1 MKLKKLIT
9 ALMLTGLAGLPLA
22 SFADST
28 EDLVNALVTKG
39 VLTEEEGALLAKNRT
54 KEKKSEPKVSVD
66 KKGITVKSA
75 DDNFKM
81 QIGGRLHATFADHS
95 HGNLGSTA
103 DPTDGTEIRRARLY
117 AKGKFYKK
125 FGYMAEVDFAG
136 DKVAIKDF
144 FATYNPN
151 KNWEL
156 TVGNQ
161 KHAFSMEV
169 QESSNDIMFAERSL
183 VYALSVPYFDRAI
196 GVNLKAMGKN
206 WNVQGGIYGDG
217 VGNTTDASANNSS
230 SATQEN
236 SEGKGFGIRGTWNP
250 VLEKDRMIHLGA
262 NYGYRKQSDG
272 GEINNGKTPS
282 FAIATNN
289 FSGLKFVNSGHIRGF
304 NDVQMGILEFS
315 AMNGPFSFQSEY
327 AKGWVNRDDG
337 YSDYDVDAYYA
348 QVGWTLTGE
357 SRTYKAT
364 DGEFKRL
371 KPAKN
376 FDPDKGTW
384 GAWELALRYD
394 AVDLNDADIQASNGS
409 PAGGEA
415 KRVGLNLNW
424 YLNENIRVLAGL
436 ERTYD
441 IDLLNKDNG
450 SNVDDIDQFI
460 VRAQW
465 AI

>member
-1 MKLKKLIT
+1 MQLKKLTT
-9 ALMLTGLAGLPLA
+9 AIALSGIISLPVV

-39 VLTEEEGALLAKNRT
+39 VLTEEEGALLSKNNT
-54 KEKKSEPKVSVD
+54 KEKKSQARVSVD

-81 QIGGRLHATFADHS
+81 QIGGRLHATFANHDHGS
-95 HGNLGSTA
+95 LGSTS
-103 DPTDGTEIRRARLY
+103 DPVDGTEIRRARLY
-117 AKGKFYKK
+117 AKGKFYKN

-144 FATYNPN
+144 FAVYKPN
-151 KNWEL
+151 KTWDF

-183 VYALSVPYFDRAI
+183 VYGLSVPYFDRAI

-206 WNVQGGIYGDG
+206 WNIQGGFYGDG
-217 VGNTTDASANNSS
+217 VAKTNDASTRNAAA
-230 SATQEN
+230 SASQEKT
-236 SEGKGFGIRGTWNP
+236 EGKGFGIRGTWNP
-250 VLEKDRMIHLGA
+250 ILEKDRMIHLGA
-262 NYGYRKQSDG
+262 NYGYRKMSDG
-272 GEINNGKTPS
+272 GEINNGKSPS
-282 FAIATNN
+282 FSIATNN
-289 FSGLKFVNSGHIRGF
+289 FSGLKVVNSGNISGF
-304 NDVQMGILEFS
+304 NDVQMGLLEFS

-327 AKGWVNRDDG
+327 AKGTVNRDDG
-337 YSDYDVDAYYA
+337 LADYDVSAYYA
-348 QVGWTLTGE
+348 QVAWTLTGE
-357 SRTYKAT
+357 TRTYKAT

-371 KPAKN
+371 KPSKN

-384 GAWELALRYD
+384 GAWEVALRHD
-394 AVDLNDADIQASNGS
+394 SIDLNDADIT
-409 PAGGEA
+409 GGEA

-441 IDLLNKDNG
+441 LDKITKTDG
-450 SNVDDIDQFI
+450 SNADDIDQFI
-460 VRAQW
+460 IRAQW

>member
-1 MKLKKLIT
+1 
-9 ALMLTGLAGLPLA
+9 
-22 SFADST
+22 
-28 EDLVNALVTKG
+28 
-39 VLTEEEGALLAKNRT
+39 
-54 KEKKSEPKVSVD
+54 
-66 KKGITVKSA
+66 
-75 DDNFKM
+75 
-81 QIGGRLHATFADHS
+81 
-95 HGNLGSTA
+95 
-103 DPTDGTEIRRARLY
+103 
-117 AKGKFYKK
+117 
-125 FGYMAEVDFAG
+125 MAEVDFAG

-206 WNVQGGIYGDG
+206 WNVQGGFYGDG
-217 VGNTTDASANNSS
+217 VGNTTDASAANNSS

-289 FSGLKFVNSGHIRGF
+289 FSGLKFVNSGHITGF

-394 AVDLNDADIQASNGS
+394 AVDLNDADIQASNVS
-409 PAGGEA
+409 PVGGEA

>member
-1 MKLKKLIT
+1 MKLKKLTT

-54 KEKKSEPKVSVD
+54 KEKKSESKVSVD

-75 DDNFKM
+75 DDAFSM
-81 QIGGRLHATFADHS
+81 QIGGRLHATFAEHS
-95 HGNLGSTA
+95 HGDLGSTP
-103 DPTDGTEIRRARLY
+103 DPVDGTEIRRARLY

-136 DKVAIKDF
+136 DKVSIKDF

-183 VYALSVPYFDRAI
+183 VYALSVPAFDRAI
-196 GVNLKAMGKN
+196 GLNLKAIGKN
-206 WNVQGGIYGDG
+206 WNVQGGFYGEGVSSNSDDG
-217 VGNTTDASANNSS
+217 AK
-230 SATQEN
+230 EK
-236 SEGKGFGIRGTWNP
+236 SEGKGFAIRGTWNP
-250 VLEKDRMIHLGA
+250 VLEKNRMIHLGA

-289 FSGLKFVNSGHIRGF
+289 FSGLKFVNSGTISGF

-371 KPAKN
+371 KPKNN
-376 FDPDKGTW
+376 FDLDKGHW
-384 GAWELALRYD
+384 GAWELALRHD
-394 AVDLNDADIQASNGS
+394 
-409 PAGGEA
+409 
-415 KRVGLNLNW
+415 
-424 YLNENIRVLAGL
+424 
-436 ERTYD
+436 
-441 IDLLNKDNG
+441 
-450 SNVDDIDQFI
+450 
-460 VRAQW
+460 
-465 AI
+465 

>member
-1 MKLKKLIT
+1 
-9 ALMLTGLAGLPLA
+9 MLTGLAGLPLA

-136 DKVAIKDF
+136 DKVSIKDF

-206 WNVQGGIYGDG
+206 WNVQGGFYGDG
-217 VGNTTDASANNSS
+217 VGNTTDASAANNSS

-289 FSGLKFVNSGHIRGF
+289 FSGLKFVNSGHITGF

-394 AVDLNDADIQASNGS
+394 AVDLNDADIQASNVS
-409 PAGGEA
+409 PVGGEA

-441 IDLLNKDNG
+441 IDLLNKNNG
-450 SNVDDIDQFI
+450 SNVDNIDQFI